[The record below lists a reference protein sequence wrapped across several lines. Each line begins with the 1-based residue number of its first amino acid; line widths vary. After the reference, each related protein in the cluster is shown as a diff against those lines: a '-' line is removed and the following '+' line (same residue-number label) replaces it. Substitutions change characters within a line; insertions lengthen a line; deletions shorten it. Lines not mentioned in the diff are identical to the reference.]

1 MCTNRDNFSWYSI
14 GVMPELPEVETIVRR
29 LREKLLDRK
38 IVSVEVRRA
47 KSWQGATDQILNYE
61 IAAVTRRAKIIV
73 IDFAKTK
80 YSLIIHLKMTG
91 QLIHVALD
99 QQRTGGGH
107 PTDDWVNQLP
117 SKHTRV
123 VLTLDD
129 GSTLF
134 FNDMRVFGWL
144 KVVTDSKK
152 QAELA
157 KYGPD
162 IIDNQLTSSH
172 FYQGLQRRTQAIKQV
187 IMDGSFI
194 AGVGNIYAC
203 DGLFIAHISP
213 TRKARS
219 LGLAESDA
227 LLESLRTVVNQGIE
241 LGGATIQHYKNVDGL
256 AGGYQEKRQVYA
268 REGEPCLVCG
278 TLIVRIKQ
286 GGRSTFYCPKCQK

>member
-1 MCTNRDNFSWYSI
+1 
-14 GVMPELPEVETIVRR
+14 MPELPEVETIVRR
-29 LREKLLDRK
+29 LREKLVDHQ
-38 IVSVEVRRA
+38 IVAVDVRRA
-47 KSWQGATDQILNYE
+47 KSWRGDPDQIVDHP
-61 IAAVTRRAKIIV
+61 ISVVSRRAKIIV

-99 QQRTGGGH
+99 HHRTGGGH

-129 GSTLF
+129 GSSLF

-144 KVVTDSKK
+144 KVVTDSEK

-162 IIDNQLTSSH
+162 VIDQKVTSNYFS
-172 FYQGLQRRTQAIKQV
+172 QRLQRRTQAIKQV

-203 DGLFIAHISP
+203 DGLFLAGISP
-213 TRKARS
+213 IRQAQS
-219 LGLAESDA
+219 LSQAESDV

-278 TLIVRIKQ
+278 TLIERIKQ